1 MPAQM
6 SRGSFPQDE
15 TGRGVA
21 PTFVRAVD
29 ASGNDA
35 SGVAY
40 QILGVPGG
48 VGETLAATSGTS
60 PVTVQRGSYLWD
72 AQFTGASLQLQAQAA
87 DGVTWRTVSTLNAS
101 GTQTGFISFGLGTK
115 VRIYNPNATSVTN
128 AWSSVS

>member
-1 MPAQM
+1 MPATTNR
-6 SRGSFPQDE
+6 SNLPTDE
-15 TGRGVA
+15 SGRPV
-21 PTFVRAVD
+21 PVQFTRSVD
-29 ASGNDA
+29 AAGNDA

-48 VGETLAATSGTS
+48 AGETLAATSGTV

-72 AQFTGASLQLQAQAA
+72 AQFTGTSLQLQAQAA